1 MKSIVRIF
9 QKIIRFSFHFISAS
23 ETFHSC
29 NLMPKYSVYTY
40 ALTSTKI
47 GLEEF
52 F

>member
-9 QKIIRFSFHFISAS
+9 QKIIRFSFDFISAS
-23 ETFHSC
+23 ETVYSC
-29 NLMPKYSVYTY
+29 SLTSKYSACTY